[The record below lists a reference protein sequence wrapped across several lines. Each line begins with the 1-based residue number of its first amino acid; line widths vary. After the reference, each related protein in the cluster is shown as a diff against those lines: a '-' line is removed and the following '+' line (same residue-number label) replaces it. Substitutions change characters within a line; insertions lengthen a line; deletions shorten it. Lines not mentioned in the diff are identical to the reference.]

1 MKNMNYIDYIN
12 KNLIAILVTLIVLIT
27 LILLYR
33 LYILHNTKL
42 FESFESSN
50 EPKIAFLFLTYN
62 NLKRPDIWNKFFD
75 IENNNNDIISSSN
88 TFASSKY
95 SNKFTIYNHAKEPE
109 NVTDILLKGK
119 HIPEHIETCWG
130 CFGTVEANILM
141 MKEAMKD
148 SLNTKFILVSESC
161 IPIVSFDKFYNE
173 IMKDDKSRF
182 KMWDNN
188 NTIHRYN
195 DIVETDILV
204 NNFVKHNGQGIILN
218 RYHLELLVN
227 SLSKYKNN
235 WKNMGCVD
243 EHYFGNI
250 LKQLDLDFD
259 INNNSKNSMFNSW
272 LKDELDINKICNDN
286 SYESICKTHHKGTKS
301 SSTFENISNKAIDE
315 LRTKNYLLAR
325 KVDKDTEIDVDYII
339 K

>member
-1 MKNMNYIDYIN
+1 MDYINYIN
-12 KNLIAILVTLIVLIT
+12 KNLIAILVTLIVLII

-33 LYILHNTKL
+33 LYMLHNSKL

-50 EPKIAFLFLTYN
+50 EPNKIAYLFLTYN

-109 NVTDILLKGK
+109 NVTDILLKDK
-119 HIPEHIETCWG
+119 QIPEHIETCWG

-141 MKEAMKD
+141 MKEALKD
-148 SLNTKFILVSESC
+148 PLNTKFILVSESC

-173 IMKDDKSRF
+173 IMKDNKNRLNIHNDLIERYDDIINPSFVKNEF
-182 KMWDNN
+182 
-188 NTIHRYN
+188 TIHSAQGLTFTRKSAK
-195 DIVETDILV
+195 IL
-204 NNFVKHNGQGIILN
+204 
-218 RYHLELLVN
+218 YN
-227 SLSKYKNN
+227 SLSQYKNN
-235 WKNMGCVD
+235 WKNVKCVD

-250 LKQLDLDFD
+250 LRILDCEFNNNINLNNTSFD
-259 INNNSKNSMFNSW
+259 IWRKNN
-272 LKDELDINKICNDN
+272 LDNNKLNYEDIITDSYINIK
-286 SYESICKTHHKGTKS
+286 K
-301 SSTFENISNKAIDE
+301 ISNKAIDE

-325 KVDKDTEIDVDYII
+325 KVDKDTEIDIDYIL
-339 K
+339 KN

>member
-1 MKNMNYIDYIN
+1 MDYINYIN
-12 KNLIAILVTLIVLIT
+12 KNLIVILVTLILLII

-33 LYILHNTKL
+33 LYNLQNTKL

-95 SNKFTIYNHAKEPE
+95 SNKFTIYNHAKEPDK
-109 NVTDILLKGK
+109 VTDILLKDR

-141 MKEAMKD
+141 MKEALKD
-148 SLNTKFILVSESC
+148 PLNTKFILVSESC

-173 IMKDDKSRF
+173 IMKDDKSRINIF
-182 KMWDNN
+182 YNQPQ
-188 NTIHRYN
+188 RYY
-195 DIVETDILV
+195 DIINPPFSKDKFIK
-204 NNFVKHNGQGIILN
+204 NAAQGLIFN
-218 RYHLELLVN
+218 RYHAELLVN
-227 SLSKYKNN
+227 SLLQYKND
-235 WKNMGCVD
+235 WQNMGCVD

-250 LKQLDLDFD
+250 LRILDTNFELNNENIKNTFDVWNVNELNTKQ
-259 INNNSKNSMFNSW
+259 NNENEITF
-272 LKDELDINKICNDN
+272 NDN
-286 SYESICKTHHKGTKS
+286 QYALI
-301 SSTFENISNKAIDE
+301 NYISNNIIDE
-315 LRTKNYLLAR
+315 LRYKKFLLAR
-325 KVDKDTEIDVDYII
+325 KVDKDTETDIEYIT